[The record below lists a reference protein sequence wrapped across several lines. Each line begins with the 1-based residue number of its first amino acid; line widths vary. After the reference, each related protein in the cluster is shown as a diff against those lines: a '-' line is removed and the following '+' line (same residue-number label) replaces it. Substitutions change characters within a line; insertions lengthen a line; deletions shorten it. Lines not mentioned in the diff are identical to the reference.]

1 MATKR
6 KPMKECIVGI
16 DIGTSKIVCIIGE
29 IDESGQL
36 TIIGLGKHPSTG
48 LKRGVVVNIEATVA
62 SIQKAVEQAEAMA
75 NFPVRS
81 VYTGIA
87 GNHIRSF
94 NSHGIVAISAN
105 EVAASDVDRVIDA
118 ARAVAIPADQ
128 KILHILPQ
136 EFIIDQQDG
145 IKEPVGMSGVRL
157 EAKVHIVTGAVSSAQ
172 NIDRCIRQC
181 GLFPLDIILEQ
192 LASSYAVLT
201 EDEKELGVCLID
213 IGAGTTDIAV
223 FTEGA
228 IRHTAVIPIAG
239 DQVTNDLAIAFR
251 IPPRSAEALKLSH
264 ASCMV
269 KLADIENNIEIAGIG
284 ERPAKQI
291 SEEMIAQIVQPR
303 YEELFKL
310 VKNELRR
317 CGFEDLIPAGMVIT
331 GGASKV
337 KHIIDLAEKVFEMP
351 IRVGAPENI
360 SGLEEALNNPSCST
374 AVGLLHYGLKQN
386 AESNDHR
393 AQQQSASIFA
403 RMKNW
408 FKGNM

>member
-1 MATKR
+1 MSSKR
-6 KPMKECIVGI
+6 KPMKNCVVGI
-16 DIGTSKIVCIIGE
+16 DIGTSKIACIVGE
-29 IDESGQL
+29 VDESGHL

-62 SIQKAVEQAEAMA
+62 SIQKAVEQAEEMA
-75 NFPVRS
+75 GISIRE

-87 GNHIRSF
+87 GSHIRSF
-94 NSHGIVAISAN
+94 NSHGIVAISAS

-181 GLFPLDIILEQ
+181 GLLPVDIILEQ
-192 LASSYAVLT
+192 LASSYSVLS

-251 IPPRSAEALKLSH
+251 MPPRSAEAAKLTH
-264 ASCMV
+264 ASCMI
-269 KLADIENNIEIAGIG
+269 KLADPENVIEICGVG
-284 ERPAKQI
+284 DRPAKQV
-291 SEEMIAQIVQPR
+291 SEQMIAQIVQPR
-303 YEELFKL
+303 YEELFGL
-310 VKNELRR
+310 VKSELRR
-317 CGFEDLIPAGMVIT
+317 SGFEDLIPSGIVIT

-337 KHIIDLAEKVFEMP
+337 KHIVDLAEKVFEMP
-351 IRVGAPENI
+351 VRVGAPENI
-360 SGLEEALNNPSCST
+360 SGIEEVMQNPSCST
-374 AVGLLHYGLKQN
+374 AVGLLHYGLKQTHDG
-386 AESNDHR
+386 SDR
-393 AQQQSASIFA
+393 SQRQSASIFT

>member
-1 MATKR
+1 MSSKR
-6 KPMKECIVGI
+6 KPMKNCVIGI
-16 DIGTSKIVCIIGE
+16 DIGTSKIVCIVGE
-29 IDESGQL
+29 VDEAGHL

-62 SIQKAVEQAEAMA
+62 SIQKAVEQAEEMA
-75 NFPVRS
+75 GIQIRE

-87 GNHIRSF
+87 GSHIRSF
-94 NSHGIVAISAN
+94 NSHGIVAISAS
-105 EVAASDVDRVIDA
+105 EVAPSDVDRVIDA

-192 LASSYAVLT
+192 LASSYAVLSD
-201 EDEKELGVCLID
+201 DEKELGVCLID

-251 IPPRSAEALKLSH
+251 MPPRSAEAIKLAH
-264 ASCMV
+264 ASCMIN
-269 KLADIENNIEIAGIG
+269 LADPEEDIEIYGVG
-284 ERPAKQI
+284 DRPAKQV
-291 SEEMIAQIVQPR
+291 SEQKIAQIVQPR
-303 YEELFKL
+303 YEELFGL

-317 CGFEDLIPAGMVIT
+317 SGFEDLIPSGIVIT

-337 KHIIDLAEKVFEMP
+337 KHIVDLAEKVFEMP
-351 IRVGAPENI
+351 VRVGAPENI
-360 SGLEEALNNPSCST
+360 SGIEEALENPSCST
-374 AVGLLHYGLKQN
+374 AVGLLQYGLKQN
-386 AESNDHR
+386 YDGNDKPRHQ
-393 AQQQSASIFA
+393 ADSIFK

-408 FKGNM
+408 LKGNM